1 MQNNSRRTN
10 SEVLKQEQIIFREQE
25 DIERQMMI
33 KDIELAQTENRNKDL
48 SAEIL
53 ELRKTLI
60 KLEEQKPEAL
70 IKRDQVL
77 QLEPCQLNLIQ
88 DITEHS

>member
-10 SEVLKQEQIIFREQE
+10 SELLKQEQIIFREQE

-77 QLEPCQLNLIQ
+77 
-88 DITEHS
+88 